1 MSHVDKGKSCD
12 SYQPFSGVSLLWGQV
27 QLLLMDTRRVYTQ
40 CLNNAYGDLEVTKK
54 CVSTEQEKQNKLLKQ
69 YYEKI
74 LENNSQHTT
83 NIKQQRQ
90 LWQSQVEQRCYSA
103 LKSDFGKTKQ
113 AKCQLE
119 MTMNQ
124 VAYYKS
130 KQLGLS

>member
-1 MSHVDKGKSCD
+1 MR
-12 SYQPFSGVSLLWGQV
+12 FVSAIFGCIVALGSSTAFA
-27 QLLLMDTRRVYTQ
+27 DGYSAVYTQ
-40 CLNNAYGDLEVTKK
+40 CLNNAYGDLEITKK

-103 LKSDFGKTKQ
+103 LKSDFGKTQQ

-124 VAYYKS
+124 VGYYKS

>member
-1 MSHVDKGKSCD
+1 MR
-12 SYQPFSGVSLLWGQV
+12 FVSAIFVCIVALGSSIAFA
-27 QLLLMDTRRVYTQ
+27 DGYSKVYTQ
-40 CLNNAYGDLEVTKK
+40 CLNNAYGDLEIIKK

-74 LENNSQHTT
+74 LENNGQHTA

-90 LWQSQVEQRCYSA
+90 LWQNLVEQRCYSA
-103 LKSDFGKTKQ
+103 LKSDFGKIRQ
-113 AKCQLE
+113 AKCHLE

-124 VAYYKS
+124 VGYYKS